1 MGGPFTASNGLL
13 CVAVLTASTATRAA
27 DLAISIPTANKA
39 EAEITA
45 VYLEQ
50 VSGKNIL
57 HPEPQKI
64 SLKNFKFSPPL
75 IVLVQGESVDFRNDD
90 ITYHTVVSQSPAKTF
105 EIKYTA
111 NEKTVV
117 QFDKP
122 GEVKLVCTL
131 HESMRS
137 TILVLKNA
145 YFAQP
150 DVSGQA
156 MIRNVPPGNYVVKLY
171 RVGAAEKS
179 INIKVPAKAKA
190 PVPISF

>member
-1 MGGPFTASNGLL
+1 MTSNGLL
-13 CVAVLTASTATRAA
+13 CVVALAASTATRAA
-27 DLAISIPTANKA
+27 DLAISVPTASKA

-45 VYLEQ
+45 VYLDH
-50 VSGKNIL
+50 VPGKNIL
-57 HPEPQKI
+57 HEEPQKI

-75 IVLVQGESVDFRNDD
+75 IVLVQGEAVDFRNDD
-90 ITYHTVVSQSPAKTF
+90 ITYHTVVSQSPAKPF
-105 EIKYTA
+105 EIKYAA

-137 TILVLKNA
+137 TILVLKNGF
-145 YFAQP
+145 YAQP

-156 MIRNVPPGNYVVKLY
+156 LIQNVPPGNYVVKLY
-171 RVGAAEKS
+171 RVGAEEKS
-179 INIKVPAKAKA
+179 ISIKVPAKTKA
-190 PVPISF
+190 PIPVSF